1 MQLIPAIDIIE
12 GSAVRLSQG
21 LYDSKKV
28 YASDPLEIAKQFEAA
43 NIKRLH
49 LVDLDGAK
57 GKGIVNL
64 HILERLAAHTS
75 LIIDFGGGI
84 KRTEDLQA
92 AFDAGASM
100 VTCGS
105 IAVKDPLL
113 VRSWIEGF
121 GSSRLIL
128 GADARDGL
136 IQSSGWLESSTLEVG
151 PFIDAYLDYGLD
163 TVICTDI
170 SKDGMLQ
177 GPSLELY
184 KRLLSTRPSLKLIAS
199 GGIASLGDLRQLREE
214 RLYGAI
220 IGKALYEGRI
230 SLEELAGFGEEEDAG

>member
-100 VTCGS
+100 VTCVS

-121 GSSRLIL
+121 GSSRFIL

-136 IQSSGWLESSTLEVG
+136 IHRSGWLESSTLEFG
-151 PFIDAYLDYGLD
+151 PFNEA
-163 TVICTDI
+163 C
-170 SKDGMLQ
+170 
-177 GPSLELY
+177 LE
-184 KRLLSTRPSLKLIAS
+184 
-199 GGIASLGDLRQLREE
+199 
-214 RLYGAI
+214 
-220 IGKALYEGRI
+220 
-230 SLEELAGFGEEEDAG
+230 